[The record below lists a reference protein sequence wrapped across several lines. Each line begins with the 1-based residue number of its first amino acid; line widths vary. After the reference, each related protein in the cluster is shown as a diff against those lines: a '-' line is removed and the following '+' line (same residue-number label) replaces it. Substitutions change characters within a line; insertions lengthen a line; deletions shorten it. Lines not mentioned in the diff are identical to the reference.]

1 MTASP
6 PSKRPY
12 TIENI
17 EVLADTPDLRMTVFT
32 VGAGQEIPWHWHSN
46 VSDTYFG
53 MEGVTVV
60 ETRAPNARLEIRP
73 GQTGMVPPKRAH
85 HVTGKDGAGC
95 KFAILQGVGTYD
107 FNLVGK
113 S

>member
-1 MTASP
+1 MTAPSP
-6 PSKRPY
+6 FKRPY
-12 TIENI
+12 TIEAV

-32 VGAGQEIPWHWHSN
+32 VGAGQDIPWHWHTN

-60 ETRAPNARLEIRP
+60 ETRAPTAHLEIGP
-73 GQTGMVPPKRAH
+73 GQTAMVPPKRTH
-85 HVTGKDGAGC
+85 HVAGKDGSRC
-95 KFAILQGVGTYD
+95 KFAILQGVGAYD

>member
-1 MTASP
+1 MTAST

-12 TIENI
+12 TIESV
-17 EVLADTPDLRMTVFT
+17 EVLADTPTLRMTVFT

-53 MEGVTVV
+53 MEGVAVI
-60 ETRAPNARLEIRP
+60 ETRAPSARFEIGP
-73 GQTGMVPPKRAH
+73 GQTGMVPPQRAH
-85 HVTGKDGAGC
+85 HVTGKDGARC

-107 FNLVGK
+107 FNPVGT